1 MEKSVNTVNT
11 KLKGEKRTDNMH
23 EIRTMAERVG
33 GGDLEALRETLKAD
47 FEKYE
52 EFYNE
57 AYEGITAKRKAGDS
71 WPTLFSSVIYQD
83 DPPSN
88 EIMVRLVEA
97 ENKAAIKDARHFQKL
112 TGIDPELLHELEDTL
127 TKAREFRY
135 MRVLNY
141 ALTKGA
147 KYKDLLEIE
156 PETFGLPETWTG
168 FLRKDMDKE
177 KAIAEAL
184 YLHSS
189 LKPLFR
195 WKPLLPELYGKPSIE
210 EVRNNAKLECFGSGM
225 NLKERADFYEAPLS
239 LMLDAHKAYGFL
251 RG

>member
-1 MEKSVNTVNT
+1 MRA
-11 KLKGEKRTDNMH
+11 KGCFRKECKHGKHETREKRTDNMH

-47 FEKYE
+47 FRDYE
-52 EFYNE
+52 RFYNE
-57 AYEGITAKRKAGDS
+57 AYEGITERRKAGDS

-97 ENKAAIKDARHFQKL
+97 ENKTAIKDAKHLQKL
-112 TGIDPELLHELEDTL
+112 TGIDPELMDELEDTL

-141 ALTKGA
+141 AVTKGA

-156 PETFGLPETWTG
+156 PETFGLPETWKG

-189 LKPLFR
+189 LKPLFQ
-195 WKPLLPELYGKPSIE
+195 WK
-210 EVRNNAKLECFGSGM
+210 RSGM
-225 NLKERADFYEAPLS
+225 TLKEKADFYEAPLS
-239 LMLDAHKAYGFL
+239 VMLDAQRAYDFL
-251 RG
+251 GKI

>member
-1 MEKSVNTVNT
+1 
-11 KLKGEKRTDNMH
+11 MH
-23 EIRTMAERVG
+23 EISTMAERVG

-47 FEKYE
+47 FREYE
-52 EFYNE
+52 RFYNE
-57 AYEGITAKRKAGDS
+57 AYEGITERRKAGDS

-97 ENKAAIKDARHFQKL
+97 ENKTAIKDARHLQKL
-112 TGIDPELLHELEDTL
+112 TGIDPELMDELEDTL

-141 ALTKGA
+141 AVTKGA

-156 PETFGLPETWTG
+156 PETFGLPETWKG

-184 YLHSS
+184 YFHSS

-195 WKPLLPELYGKPSIE
+195 WKPVLPPELQAELQAELSLE
-210 EVRNNAKLECFGSGM
+210 EKRREIKFECFGSGM
-225 NLKERADFYEAPLS
+225 TLKEKADFYEAPLS
-239 LMLDAHKAYGFL
+239 VMLDAHKAYGFL